1 MSVRTIGVVAG
12 AVFKESVRDRVPYSM
27 VAFATLLIAASYLIS
42 QLTAGQDMK
51 IIKDLGLAAISWFGL
66 LIAVFIG
73 IGLVSKEVERRSV
86 FAVLSKPISR
96 GQFVLGKYVG
106 LVMTLAVNLAVMT
119 LAFYAVLF
127 YLDVT
132 TSAYAR
138 TAWPAPAMDPRLG
151 LAVIL
156 TVAELMI
163 VTAIALFFSTFSSP
177 LLSALLTFGLWVTG
191 HFNADLRNF
200 ESVLDVAPLVW
211 VARVLYYV
219 LPNLAP
225 FNIRAEVVHG
235 VAVPASQ
242 VLLTLA
248 YAVVYI
254 AILLTGAI
262 AIFRRRDF
270 K

>member
-1 MSVRTIGVVAG
+1 MRAIALVAQ

-27 VAFATLLIAASYLIS
+27 VAFAVLLIAASYLIS

-51 IIKDLGLAAISWFGL
+51 ILKDLGLAAIAAFGL

-86 FAVLSKPISR
+86 FAVLVKPLGR
-96 GQFVLGKYVG
+96 GQFILGKYFG
-106 LVMTLAVNLAVMT
+106 LVLTLVINLSVMT

-127 YLDVT
+127 YVDLT
-132 TSAYAR
+132 TVQYVKA
-138 TAWPAPAMDPRLG
+138 AWPAPALDPRLLVAVG
-151 LAVIL
+151 LIV
-156 TVAELMI
+156 VELAL

-177 LLSALLTFGLWVTG
+177 LLSALLTFGLWVAG

-200 ESVLDVAPLVW
+200 EAVLDVQPVVW
-211 VARVLYYV
+211 LARVIYYLV
-219 LPNLAP
+219 PNLAP

-235 VAVPASQ
+235 VPVPASQ
-242 VLLTLA
+242 VGLTLA
-248 YAVVYI
+248 YAAVYI
-254 AILLTGAI
+254 AILLLGAI